1 MAEIVNLRQE
11 RRKRERTEASA
22 VAAENRIRHGRTK
35 AERERDRLAAEQSE
49 RKLDGLRRDES

>member
-11 RRKRERTEASA
+11 RRRRERTEAGA

-35 AERERDRLAAEQSE
+35 AERERDRLAAEQAE
-49 RKLDGLRRDES
+49 RKLDALRRDEP

>member
-11 RRKRERTEASA
+11 RRRRARDEAKA

-35 AERERDRLAAEQSE
+35 AEQERDRLAAEQAA
-49 RKLDGLRRDES
+49 RKLDQVRRDES

>member
-11 RRKRERTEASA
+11 RRKRERAAANA

-35 AERERDRLAAEQSE
+35 AERERDRLAAEKADH
-49 RKLDGLRRDES
+49 KLDGVRREEP